1 MDGIDDIIGGE
12 VDTNDQNEQLYEGL
26 YRDMFVSAYID
37 PILWIYDQ
45 CKDDSSDIGFTWVFL
60 GVINY

>member
-45 CKDDSSDIGFTWVFL
+45 CKDDSSDIGFT
-60 GVINY
+60 